1 MNHDAFDPASAV
13 GSDCD
18 AELTA
23 LLRRVQQ
30 RCPVSFERLYSL
42 TCRQL
47 FGIVCRINHR
57 RAEAEEVLQ
66 EVYLKVWTH
75 GAQFENR
82 KGRPLHWMCAVA
94 HHAAIDSL
102 RRRSV
107 RPCESTGYAD
117 TDTDTDPYQELASP
131 DPQPLERL
139 IRETSADAVQ
149 HRLAELSSQQRES
162 LTLAFFDGLSYP
174 EVAQRM
180 GRSPSTVKSWVRRGL
195 IGMRS
200 SLSGHR

>member
-1 MNHDAFDPASAV
+1 MNRASWGPAAAV
-13 GSDCD
+13 DSDCD

-23 LLRRVQQ
+23 LLRRVQE

-47 FGIVCRINHR
+47 FGIVSRINHHR
-57 RAEAEEVLQ
+57 GEAEEVLQ

-75 GAQFENR
+75 GARFEDR
-82 KGRPLHWMCAVA
+82 RGRPLHWLCAIA

-107 RPCESTGYAD
+107 RPEERTCDAD
-117 TDTDTDPYQELASP
+117 TDADPYQELASP

-149 HRLAELSSQQRES
+149 HRLAKLSSEQRES
-162 LTLAFFDGLSYP
+162 LTLAFFDGLSFP
-174 EVAQRM
+174 EIAQRM
-180 GRSPSTVKSWVRRGL
+180 GRPPSTVKSWVRRSL

>member
-1 MNHDAFDPASAV
+1 MNRASWGPAAAV
-13 GSDCD
+13 DSDCD

-23 LLRRVQQ
+23 LLRRVQE

-47 FGIVCRINHR
+47 FGIVSRINHHR
-57 RAEAEEVLQ
+57 GEAEEVLQ
-66 EVYLKVWTH
+66 VVYLKVWTH

-82 KGRPLHWMCAVA
+82 KGRPLHWLCAIA

-107 RPCESTGYAD
+107 RPCESTGDAD
-117 TDTDTDPYQELASP
+117 TDADPYQEFPSP
-131 DPQPLERL
+131 NPQPLERL

-149 HRLAELSSQQRES
+149 HRLATLSSEQREC
-162 LTLAFFDGLSYP
+162 LMLAFFDGLSYP
-174 EVAQRM
+174 EIAQRM
-180 GRSPSTVKSWVRRGL
+180 GRSPGTVKSWVRRSL
-195 IGMRS
+195 IGMRPG
-200 SLSGHR
+200 LAGHR